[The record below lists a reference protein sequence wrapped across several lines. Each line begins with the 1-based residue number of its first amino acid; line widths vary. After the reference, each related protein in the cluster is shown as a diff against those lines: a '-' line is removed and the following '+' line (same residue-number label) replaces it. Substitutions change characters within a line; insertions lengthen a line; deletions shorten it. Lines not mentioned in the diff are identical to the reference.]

1 MSVESYDKVMGAYSD
16 AVDSYNTEAEA
27 FNKLPYVIAGG
38 RSGNTLQY
46 ADGSRSPGS
55 FQSYIEPGTR
65 VTPTT
70 WMSTSVRGS
79 GSREISGW
87 KAAPTPV
94 APADPNVKAPT
105 FTRAEAT
112 ALQNPPDS
120 LASQAGQSASVMSRV
135 KDGNNISGS
144 AYRGSMDSSAGIL
157 QKVIKGQL

>member
-1 MSVESYDKVMGAYSD
+1 MPNYRMLRGDVESYDKVMGAYSA

-27 FNKLPYVIAGG
+27 FNKLPYVIG
-38 RSGNTLQY
+38 RN
-46 ADGSRSPGS
+46 RSN
-55 FQSYIEPGTR
+55 IELSNGVRLPPTNFMRIENGTR
-65 VTPTT
+65 FSGDTPATAP
-70 WMSTSVRGS
+70 S
-79 GSREISGW
+79 
-87 KAAPTPV
+87 APT
-94 APADPNVKAPT
+94 DPNVKAPT

-144 AYRGSMDSSAGIL
+144 AYRGSMDSSTGIL